1 MANSA
6 PPRFRNPI
14 CPAPTGPMI
23 RIAHLF
29 AAIVAA
35 MPLGAGAVELS
46 LPEGATLRVENV
58 EPAGRYALPV
68 APWREGVGVET
79 ESVSGSVTRQVWRI
93 GGTGLTS
100 YEILLDL
107 RQQIVGEGYDV
118 QFECS
123 TQTCGGFDFRYGI
136 EVIGAPEM
144 HVDLGDFHFLAAT
157 GPGETPDR
165 VSLLVSRSPSAGFV
179 QIVHIG
185 ALAVR
190 PAAPMTSTKAVTGAA
205 LPRQITAEIGPA
217 MEEIGRFVLA
227 DLVFETGSA
236 DLGPGSYSSLQDLAK
251 YLEANPGKRI
261 ALVGHTDAE
270 GSLAGNLSLSK
281 RRATSVMSRLIED
294 FGIAPGQL
302 EAEGVGYL
310 APIASNQTG
319 DGRTMNRRVE
329 AILVSTE

>member
-1 MANSA
+1 
-6 PPRFRNPI
+6 
-14 CPAPTGPMI
+14 MI
-23 RIAHLF
+23 RLAHLL
-29 AAIVAA
+29 AALVAA
-35 MPLGAGAVELS
+35 LPVAAGAADLS
-46 LPEGATLRVENV
+46 LPEGATLRVEDV

-68 APWREGVGVET
+68 GPWREGNGVET
-79 ESVSGSVTRQVWRI
+79 ESVSGSVTRQAWRI

-107 RQQIVGEGYDV
+107 RDQIVREGYDV
-118 QFECS
+118 EFECS
-123 TQTCGGFDFRYGI
+123 TESCGGFDFRYGI

-144 HVDLGDFHFLAAT
+144 HVDLGDYHFLAAT
-157 GPGETPDR
+157 APGETPDH

-179 QIVHIG
+179 QIVHVG

-190 PAAPMTSTKAVTGAA
+190 PAAPMTSTKAESDAA
-205 LPRQITAEIGPA
+205 LPRQIADEIGPA

-236 DLGPGSYSSLQDLAK
+236 DLGPGSFSSLQILAE
-251 YLEANPGKRI
+251 YLEANPGKRV

-281 RRATSVMSRLIED
+281 RRAASVMSRLIED
-294 FGIAPGQL
+294 FGVDAGQL

-319 DGRTMNRRVE
+319 EGRTVNRRVE
-329 AILVSTE
+329 AILVSTQ